1 MWPFRHNSLFSSK
14 KKSCNPHTPFSF
26 VAHNTIPGRKKI
38 ARDFTRT
45 TSKELQTNLI
55 FSVIHSRPV
64 LFLSYTC
71 LLSHTVTHSYTWRL
85 PYLPLFGG
93 GGGGVS
99 TTVTGTAL
107 AWGSCE
113 RYSFTFLSKCAERQS
128 HENKMLAGNVSA
140 NTFMSGLY

>member
-26 VAHNTIPGRKKI
+26 VAHNTIPGRKKQSK
-38 ARDFTRT
+38 RFHQNYFKRT
-45 TSKELQTNLI
+45 TNKPDI
-55 FSVIHSRPV
+55 FCHS
-64 LFLSYTC
+64 FKASALSQ
-71 LLSHTVTHSYTWRL
+71 LHLSPLSHSHTLLHLEAALSATFR
-85 PYLPLFGG
+85 